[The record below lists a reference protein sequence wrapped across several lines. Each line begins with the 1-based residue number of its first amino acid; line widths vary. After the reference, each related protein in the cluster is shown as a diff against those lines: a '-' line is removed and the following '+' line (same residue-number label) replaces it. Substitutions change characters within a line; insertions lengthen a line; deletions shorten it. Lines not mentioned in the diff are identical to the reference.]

1 MGANVSTDLSA
12 TLTEFAHTDD
22 NVTKNQKPTVY
33 LDDSLRKE
41 TILIPEDIEDIHIQ
55 SDILPIVTDTND
67 VTYNHNNISSLNSE
81 TAALICEEEVYSGDN
96 NSNSNN
102 NSNKNDGPAS
112 NTRYGNGKHWKRNMK
127 KQQQK
132 LEAAKRNQDNNPNP
146 NPNPNPNERTQEQ
159 RREQIRPIIDKLT
172 ELQMN
177 MSYPAIRELYK
188 ILNQFIKSGEDTKFK
203 ILFPEFSRKIRGE
216 LSNAPYIPCWVKLE
230 LDE

>member
-12 TLTEFAHTDD
+12 TLTEFAHNDD
-22 NVTKNQKPTVY
+22 NITNNQKPTVY

-55 SDILPIVTDTND
+55 SDILPIVADTND
-67 VTYNHNNISSLNSE
+67 VTNNHISSSKSE
-81 TAALICEEEVYSGDN
+81 TAPLICESDADADAYSGDN
-96 NSNSNN
+96 NNN
-102 NSNKNDGPAS
+102 GPAS

-132 LEAAKRNQDNNPNP
+132 LEAAKRNQANNSNS
-146 NPNPNPNERTQEQ
+146 NSNSNPNERTQEQ
-159 RREQIRPIIDKLT
+159 RRAQIRPIIDKLT

-230 LDE
+230 IDD

>member
-1 MGANVSTDLSA
+1 MGANVSTDLSE

-22 NVTKNQKPTVY
+22 NVPKNQKPSVY

-55 SDILPIVTDTND
+55 SDILPPPAETNSVT
-67 VTYNHNNISSLNSE
+67 VNHNNTSSVAE
-81 TAALICEEEVYSGDN
+81 TAPLICEGDAYSGDN
-96 NSNSNN
+96 NNN
-102 NSNKNDGPAS
+102 GTAS